1 MKKTKGIIFLALILL
16 VCWSQVAV
24 AGSIWGKRNK
34 NMKNLYSDDVA
45 HRIGDILT
53 IKIIEESTVDNK
65 AKRDLEKTDSR
76 STTFNGEIGM
86 GKAIDIG
93 EFGLSANSSN
103 KLNGKADYKDERSF
117 EDCVTVM
124 VIDVLPTSGNLVVM
138 GTRERTI
145 AGDTQKIEISGVVRP
160 SDIDFNNS
168 ISSQQVANF
177 SIVSKNS
184 GVADSYTKP
193 NWLGN
198 ILNKISP
205 F

>member
-1 MKKTKGIIFLALILL
+1 MRKTKGIIFTVIILL
-16 VCWSQVAV
+16 VCWSQILV

-34 NMKNLYSDDVA
+34 NMKDLYSDDVA

-53 IKIIEESTVDNK
+53 IQIVEESTVDNK
-65 AKRDLEKTDSR
+65 AKRDMEKSDSR
-76 STTFNGEIGM
+76 STTFNGEIG
-86 GKAIDIG
+86 KFADIG

-160 SDIDFNNS
+160 SDISFSNS

-184 GVADSYTKP
+184 GIADSYTKP
-193 NWLGN
+193 NWLGS
-198 ILNKISP
+198 ILNNISP

>member
-1 MKKTKGIIFLALILL
+1 MKKTKVILFIALILL
-16 VCWSQVAV
+16 VCWSQVLV
-24 AGSIWGKRNK
+24 AGSIWAKRNK

-45 HRIGDILT
+45 HSIGDILT
-53 IKIIEESTVDNK
+53 INIVEESTVDNK
-65 AKRDLEKTDSR
+65 AKRDMEKSDAR
-76 STTFNGEIGM
+76 STVFNGEL
-86 GKAIDIG
+86 GKFADIG
-93 EFGLSANSSN
+93 EFGFSASSNN

-160 SDIDFNNS
+160 SDISFNNS

-193 NWLGN
+193 GWLGN
-198 ILNKISP
+198 IMNKISP

>member
-1 MKKTKGIIFLALILL
+1 MKKTKGIIFIALILL
-16 VCWSQVAV
+16 VCWSQVLV
-24 AGSIWGKRNK
+24 AGSIWAKRNK
-34 NMKNLYSDDVA
+34 NMKDLYSDDVA

-53 IKIIEESTVDNK
+53 IEIVEKSTVDNK
-65 AKRDLEKTDSR
+65 AKRDLEKSDTR
-76 STTFNGEIGM
+76 STTFNGEIG
-86 GKAIDIG
+86 KFADIG
-93 EFGLSANSSN
+93 EFGISASSSN

-117 EDCVTVM
+117 VDYVTVM

-160 SDIDFNNS
+160 SDISFDNS

-184 GVADSYTKP
+184 GIADSYSKP
-193 NWLGN
+193 GWLGN
-198 ILNKISP
+198 ILNNISP

>member
-1 MKKTKGIIFLALILL
+1 MKKTKVILFIALILL
-16 VCWSQVAV
+16 VCWSQVLV
-24 AGSIWGKRNK
+24 AGSIWGRRNK

-45 HRIGDILT
+45 HSIGDILT
-53 IKIIEESTVDNK
+53 INIIEESIVDNK
-65 AKRDLEKTDSR
+65 AKRDMEKLDAR
-76 STTFNGEIGM
+76 STVFNGEL
-86 GKAIDIG
+86 GKFADIG
-93 EFGLSANSSN
+93 EFGFSASSNN

-160 SDIDFNNS
+160 SDISFNNS

-193 NWLGN
+193 GWLGN
-198 ILNKISP
+198 IMNKISP

>member
-1 MKKTKGIIFLALILL
+1 MKKVKGIIFIALILL
-16 VCWSQVAV
+16 VCWSQVLV
-24 AGSIWGKRNK
+24 AGSIWAKRNK
-34 NMKNLYSDDVA
+34 NMKDIYSDDVA

-53 IKIIEESTVDNK
+53 IEIVEKSTVDNK
-65 AKRDLEKTDSR
+65 AKRDLEKSDAR
-76 STTFNGEIGM
+76 STTFNGEIG
-86 GKAIDIG
+86 KFADIG
-93 EFGLSANSSN
+93 EFGISASSSN

-117 EDCVTVM
+117 VDYVTVM

-145 AGDTQKIEISGVVRP
+145 AGDTQKIEVSGVVRP
-160 SDIDFNNS
+160 SDINFDNS

-184 GVADSYTKP
+184 GIADSYSKP
-193 NWLGN
+193 GWLGN
-198 ILNKISP
+198 ILNNISP

>member
-1 MKKTKGIIFLALILL
+1 MRKTKGIIFTVIILL
-16 VCWSQVAV
+16 VCWSQILV

-34 NMKNLYSDDVA
+34 NMKDLYSDDVA

-53 IKIIEESTVDNK
+53 IQIVEESTVDNK
-65 AKRDLEKTDSR
+65 AKRDLEKSDSR
-76 STTFNGEIGM
+76 STAFNGEL
-86 GKAIDIG
+86 GKFADIG
-93 EFGLSANSSN
+93 EFGLGASSSN

-160 SDIDFNNS
+160 SDISFNNS

-184 GVADSYTKP
+184 GVADTYTKP
-193 NWLGN
+193 GWLGN
-198 ILNKISP
+198 ILNDISP

>member
-1 MKKTKGIIFLALILL
+1 MRKIKWIIFTGLILL
-16 VCWSQVAV
+16 VCWSQVLV
-24 AGSIWGKRNK
+24 AGSIWAKRNK
-34 NMKNLYSDDVA
+34 NMKDLYSDDVA

-53 IKIIEESTVDNK
+53 IKIVEESTVDNK
-65 AKRDLEKTDSR
+65 AKRDMEKSDSR
-76 STTFNGEIGM
+76 STTFNGEIG
-86 GKAIDIG
+86 KFADIG
-93 EFGLSANSSN
+93 EFGLSASSSN

-160 SDIDFNNS
+160 SDISFGNS

-184 GVADSYTKP
+184 GVGDSYTKP
-193 NWLGN
+193 GWLGN
-198 ILNKISP
+198 ILNNISP

>member
-1 MKKTKGIIFLALILL
+1 MKKTKVILFIALILL

-45 HRIGDILT
+45 HSVGDILT

-65 AKRDLEKTDSR
+65 AKRDMEKSDAR
-76 STTFNGEIGM
+76 STTFNGEL
-86 GKAIDIG
+86 GKFADIG
-93 EFGLSANSSN
+93 EFGFSASSNN

-138 GTRERTI
+138 GTRERAI

-193 NWLGN
+193 GWLGSVM
-198 ILNKISP
+198 NKISP

>member
-1 MKKTKGIIFLALILL
+1 MKKTKGIIFIALILL
-16 VCWSQVAV
+16 VCWSQVLV
-24 AGSIWGKRNK
+24 AGSIWAKRNK
-34 NMKNLYSDDVA
+34 NMKDLYSDDVA

-53 IKIIEESTVDNK
+53 IEIVEKSTVDNK
-65 AKRDLEKTDSR
+65 AKRDLEKSDAR
-76 STTFNGEIGM
+76 STTFNGEIG
-86 GKAIDIG
+86 KFADIG
-93 EFGLSANSSN
+93 EFGISASSSN

-117 EDCVTVM
+117 VDYVTVM

-160 SDIDFNNS
+160 SDISFDNS

-184 GVADSYTKP
+184 GIADSYSKP
-193 NWLGN
+193 GWLGN
-198 ILNKISP
+198 ILNNISP

>member
-1 MKKTKGIIFLALILL
+1 MKKVKGIIFIALILL
-16 VCWSQVAV
+16 VCWSQVLV
-24 AGSIWGKRNK
+24 AGSIWGRRNK

-53 IKIIEESTVDNK
+53 INIIEESTVDNK
-65 AKRDLEKTDSR
+65 AKRDMEKSDAR
-76 STTFNGEIGM
+76 STVFNGEL
-86 GKAIDIG
+86 GKFADIG
-93 EFGLSANSSN
+93 EFGFGASSNN

-160 SDIDFNNS
+160 SDISFNNS
-168 ISSQQVANF
+168 VSSQQVANF

-193 NWLGN
+193 GWLGN
-198 ILNKISP
+198 ILNSISP

>member
-1 MKKTKGIIFLALILL
+1 MKKTKKITFVALILL
-16 VCWSQVAV
+16 ICWSQILV
-24 AGSIWGKRNK
+24 AGSIWGRRNK
-34 NMKNLYSDDVA
+34 NMRNLYADDVA
-45 HRIGDILT
+45 HSIGDILT

-65 AKRDLEKTDSR
+65 AKRDLEKSDAR
-76 STTFNGEIGM
+76 STTFNGEL
-86 GKAIDIG
+86 GKFVDIG
-93 EFGLSANSSN
+93 EFGFSASSRN

-160 SDIDFNNS
+160 SDVGFNNM
-168 ISSQQVANF
+168 ISSQKVANF

-184 GVADSYTKP
+184 GISDSYNKP
-193 NWLGN
+193 GWLGS
-198 ILNKISP
+198 ILNNISP

>member
-1 MKKTKGIIFLALILL
+1 MKKVKGIIFIALILL
-16 VCWSQVAV
+16 VCWSQVLV
-24 AGSIWGKRNK
+24 AGSIWAKRNK
-34 NMKNLYSDDVA
+34 NMKDIYSDDVA

-53 IKIIEESTVDNK
+53 IKIIEKSTVDNK
-65 AKRDLEKTDSR
+65 AKRDLEKSDTR
-76 STTFNGEIGM
+76 STTFNGEIG
-86 GKAIDIG
+86 KFADIG
-93 EFGLSANSSN
+93 EFGISASSSN

-117 EDCVTVM
+117 VDYVTVM

-160 SDIDFNNS
+160 SDISFDNS
-168 ISSQQVANF
+168 ISSKQVANF

-184 GVADSYTKP
+184 GIADSYSKP
-193 NWLGN
+193 GWLGS
-198 ILNKISP
+198 ILNNISP